1 MTETTTTKKTSA
13 SRPPCP
19 HGVAPRGRCL
29 KCFGCPHGRQR
40 SKCVKCGGSEVCTH
54 GRVRYRC
61 KDCGGKGMC
70 EHRRQRALCKECGG
84 RGICGHGRQ
93 RNKCVECGGSSICGH
108 GRQRQHCRECGGSS
122 VCEHGRQR
130 NKCAACKVSVRER
143 RDCEHHEGGTATTRT
158 PLRNN
163 IASISRIDAAT
174 RTTDPFVAHRPVAFI
189 GGGGAGGGVCRSP
202 RLTHR
207 ASTVASTAVH
217 CALPSGGSS
226 PTGSAHHPGAV

>member
-1 MTETTTTKKTSA
+1 MRKPRGPAAGASGDEADPLAEGAPPPKKRGRRANGEAGTVMTMEPTTTKKTSA

-19 HGVAPRGRCL
+19 HGLAPRGRCL
-29 KCFGCPHGRQR
+29 KCSGCPHGRQR
-40 SKCVKCGGSEVCTH
+40 SKCVECGGSEVCSH

-122 VCEHGRQR
+122 VCEHGRQS
-130 NKCAACKVSVRER
+130 NKCAACKVR
-143 RDCEHHEGGTATTRT
+143 TA
-158 PLRNN
+158 
-163 IASISRIDAAT
+163 
-174 RTTDPFVAHRPVAFI
+174 
-189 GGGGAGGGVCRSP
+189 
-202 RLTHR
+202 RL
-207 ASTVASTAVH
+207 
-217 CALPSGGSS
+217 
-226 PTGSAHHPGAV
+226 

>member
-61 KDCGGKGMC
+61 KDCGGKGMRC
-70 EHRRQRALCKECGG
+70 ATEGSAALCSGTSAAG
-84 RGICGHGRQ
+84 
-93 RNKCVECGGSSICGH
+93 GGSSICGH

-130 NKCAACKVSVRER
+130 NKCAACKVSVR
-143 RDCEHHEGGTATTRT
+143 TA
-158 PLRNN
+158 
-163 IASISRIDAAT
+163 
-174 RTTDPFVAHRPVAFI
+174 
-189 GGGGAGGGVCRSP
+189 
-202 RLTHR
+202 RL
-207 ASTVASTAVH
+207 
-217 CALPSGGSS
+217 
-226 PTGSAHHPGAV
+226 